1 MSNEYKD
8 WKIDRIEEEKQ
19 ILEKYP
25 FLAERTLD
33 GEIDTEAEFPM
44 ICLEIPNGW
53 YRLFYQMCDDIKP
66 ILEREG
72 LMDKFYFAQVK
83 EKFNQLRCYANID
96 VPEVDEII
104 AKYEFLATN
113 VCVRCGAPAEY
124 ETTGY
129 IASICGDCRNGYF
142 QAQKCND
149 LEIQTSYISSF
160 FANKKS
166 LKLIDVEIS
175 FEEEWQRY
183 LDKYYADEER
193 YGI

>member
-8 WKIDRIEEEKQ
+8 WKADRIKEEEQ

-53 YRLFYQMCDDIKP
+53 MRLFYQMCDDIKP
-66 ILEREG
+66 ILEQKG
-72 LMDKFYFAQVK
+72 LMDKFYFVQVK

-96 VPEVDEII
+96 VPEIDEII
-104 AKYEFLATN
+104 AKYEFMATN
-113 VCVRCGAPAEY
+113 VCVQCGAPAEY
-124 ETTGY
+124 ETTSY

-142 QAQKCND
+142 QAEGCHE

-160 FANKKS
+160 FANKNS
-166 LKLIDVEIS
+166 SKLVDVEVS
-175 FEEEWQRY
+175 FKEEWDRY
-183 LDKYYADEER
+183 LDSYYAMEER
-193 YGI
+193 YN

>member
-8 WKIDRIEEEKQ
+8 WAADRIKEEKQ

-53 YRLFYQMCDDIKP
+53 MRLFYQMCDDIKP
-66 ILEREG
+66 ILEQKG
-72 LMDKFYFAQVK
+72 LMDKFYFVQVK
-83 EKFNQLRCYANID
+83 EKFNQLRCYASID
-96 VPEVDEII
+96 VPEIAEFI
-104 AKYEFLATN
+104 AKYEFMATN
-113 VCVRCGAPAEY
+113 VCIRCGAPAEY

-142 QAQKCND
+142 QEQRCNN

-160 FANKKS
+160 FKTGNT
-166 LKLIDVEIS
+166 LVDEEVS
-175 FEEEWQRY
+175 FKEEWERY
-183 LDKYYADEER
+183 LDSYYAMEER
-193 YGI
+193 YN

>member
-8 WKIDRIEEEKQ
+8 RKVDRIKEEKQ

-44 ICLEIPNGW
+44 TCLEIPNGW

-72 LMDKFYFAQVK
+72 LMDKFYFIQVK

-96 VPEVDEII
+96 VPEIDEVI

-149 LEIQTSYISSF
+149 LEIQTSYIDSF
-160 FANKKS
+160 FQTGNT
-166 LKLIDVEIS
+166 LIDVEVS
-175 FEEEWQRY
+175 FKEEWERY
-183 LDKYYADEER
+183 LDSYYAMEER
-193 YGI
+193 YN

>member
-8 WKIDRIEEEKQ
+8 WKADRIEEEKQ

-25 FLAERTLD
+25 FLRARTVK
-33 GEIDTEAEFPM
+33 GNIDTTSEFPM
-44 ICLEIPNGW
+44 MELEIPNGW
-53 YRLFYQMCDDIKP
+53 MRLFYQMCDDIKP
-66 ILEREG
+66 IIEDQG
-72 LMDKFYFAQVK
+72 LMANFYFIQVK
-83 EKFNQLRCYANID
+83 EKFNQLRCYASID
-96 VPEVDEII
+96 VPEIDEII
-104 AKYEFLATN
+104 AKYEIMATN

-160 FANKKS
+160 FKTGNT
-166 LKLIDVEIS
+166 LVDEEIS
-175 FEEEWQRY
+175 FKEEWERY
-183 LDKYYADEER
+183 LDSYYAMEER
-193 YGI
+193 YN

>member
-8 WKIDRIEEEKQ
+8 WEADRIEEEKQ
-19 ILEKYP
+19 ILQKYP
-25 FLAERTLD
+25 FLAERNID
-33 GEIDTEAEFPM
+33 GTIDTKAEFPM
-44 ICLEIPNGW
+44 TSLEIPNGW
-53 YRLFYQMCDDIKP
+53 MRLFYQMCDDIKP

-72 LMDKFYFAQVK
+72 LMDKFYFIQVK
-83 EKFNQLRCYANID
+83 EKYNQLRCFVNNST
-96 VPEVDEII
+96 PEINDII
-104 AKYEFLATN
+104 SKYEFMATN
-113 VCVRCGAPAEY
+113 VCVQCGAPAEY

-160 FANKKS
+160 FKGKE
-166 LKLIDVEIS
+166 LVDEEVS